1 MGDYSKSG
9 INTMF
14 NTGSVVGVGTNIFGG
29 GFPPTYIPN
38 FSWGGSNGLEK
49 YRIDKLIETTEKVFE
64 RRGLSFNQIEKELL
78 NSILSFNE

>member
-1 MGDYSKSG
+1 
-9 INTMF
+9 MF
-14 NTGSVVGVGTNIFGG
+14 NTGSVVGVGTNIFGA

-38 FSWGGSNGLEK
+38 FSWGGSNGIEN
-49 YRIDKLIETTEKVFE
+49 YRIEKLIETTEKVFE